1 MFETN
6 GRPPSRVSAM
16 ATRHSDY
23 SVKDGSISNGGVPTR
38 QTRRG
43 IEPHPNIEL
52 QTIQTNNTWD
62 NKTTGQA

>member
-1 MFETN
+1 MLIKKSLQYEVFLV
-6 GRPPSRVSAM
+6 SRVSAM

-43 IEPHPNIEL
+43 IEPHPNIKVRTE
-52 QTIQTNNTWD
+52 QTNNTED
-62 NKTTGQA
+62 I

>member
-43 IEPHPNIEL
+43 IEPHPNTEL